1 MNTKIT
7 MDPYD
12 THVVPIRH
20 DRNTIPT
27 DHVNVEFITIEC
39 VECLETRQLDGK
51 NKITTLL
58 CGHHFCTACILKRIA
73 RQLSCCPVDTCRSC
87 VFETPGT
94 TPVSSSGELSHDLQ
108 LHVPGQYTDHI
119 LNETH
124 PEFIGGALEMSGGP
138 GYRQDLEEIRVDA
151 KRKRRQ
157 RERSAKRARTRIAKT

>member
-94 TPVSSSGELSHDLQ
+94 TPVSSSDE
-108 LHVPGQYTDHI
+108 LHVIPSQNT
-119 LNETH
+119 EQTTH
-124 PEFIGGALEMSGGP
+124 PEFIGGALPAQYTVVST
-138 GYRQDLEEIRVDA
+138 DLEEIRVDA